1 MQNLLII
8 LGVLFLALFVIIPLV
23 QRFAKPSSPEQM
35 QKYGKIFMVLLAILM
50 LAATIKMCSGS

>member
-8 LGVLFLALFVIIPLV
+8 LAVLFIALFVVIPLV

-35 QKYGKIFMVLLAILM
+35 QKYGKIFMILM
-50 LAATIKMCSGS
+50 GILIVASTIKMCAGG